1 MAVSSCLIDDGGWA
15 VLQTTT
21 HTSYLLSPERA
32 AGAICITRRGF
43 CVLFDLRSLKEG
55 MKKTQQE
62 FVLEIKNNNPSKD
75 KKKKVPKLLVFNQ
88 LTSFL
93 WVMQLQ
99 LIVQKALL
107 CCHNLQSS

>member
-1 MAVSSCLIDDGGWA
+1 
-15 VLQTTT
+15 
-21 HTSYLLSPERA
+21 
-32 AGAICITRRGF
+32 
-43 CVLFDLRSLKEG
+43 
-55 MKKTQQE
+55 MKKTRQE

-107 CCHNLQSS
+107 CCHNLQASD